1 MCILWRKGETSYA
14 YGSKLTRKSI
24 SSAKV
29 TLNKTEYTYDG
40 NSKKPAVTVKLGDKT
55 LEKDTDYTVSYNKNK
70 AAGTA
75 EAVIIGAGTYQ
86 GQKTINFTIKRRRTA

>member
-1 MCILWRKGETSYA
+1 MRMAQSSRVRA
-14 YGSKLTRKSI
+14 YRQQRL
-24 SSAKV
+24 

-86 GQKTINFTIKRRRTA
+86 GQKTINFTIKKAPNSITLKSAATE